1 MFLNIAHTKH
11 LKLQG
16 LQSTRSPPGPPARTR
31 APWPAPGFTWYKGAA
46 PPARLSSWYCA
57 SRNRLAIMQMQWRHL
72 RGRQLVRLVRALTAR
87 CAVVLHLSMQTETE
101 KQSPK
106 QKGTKVIL
114 HKMSATTSPVIIG
127 TSSLIHHWPPWLHYI
142 YKIPWKPVNSPTPSD
157 QAFSLLNAT
166 AGWKRSPTGS
176 GHCPTLLSEPTR
188 TSLLLRSQ
196 PDKKLASNLHFP
208 LAQVPACSRR
218 SPGRFRNSKSPCY
231 CMTKTVPDMQ
241 RPVLNVT
248 SERTRN

>member
-57 SRNRLAIMQMQWRHL
+57 GRNRLAIMQMQWRHL

-87 CAVVLHLSMQTETE
+87 RAVVLHLSMQTETE

-114 HKMSATTSPVIIG
+114 HKMSATTSSVIIG
-127 TSSLIHHWPPWLHYI
+127 TSSLIHHWPPCFTTFTKSRESLWTHQLQAIRHSAFWMLLRDENGPQPAAATAQRYFLNRQEL
-142 YKIPWKPVNSPTPSD
+142 PSCWGPSPT
-157 QAFSLLNAT
+157 
-166 AGWKRSPTGS
+166 
-176 GHCPTLLSEPTR
+176 
-188 TSLLLRSQ
+188 
-196 PDKKLASNLHFP
+196 
-208 LAQVPACSRR
+208 
-218 SPGRFRNSKSPCY
+218 RN
-231 CMTKTVPDMQ
+231 
-241 RPVLNVT
+241 
-248 SERTRN
+248 